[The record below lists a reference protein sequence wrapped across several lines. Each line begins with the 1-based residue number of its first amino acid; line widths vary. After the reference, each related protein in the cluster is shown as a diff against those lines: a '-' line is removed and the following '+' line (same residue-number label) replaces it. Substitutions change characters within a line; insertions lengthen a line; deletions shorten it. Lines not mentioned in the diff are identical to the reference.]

1 MQGLGVDFIKTTS
14 LGSLRKVQHKV
25 ERSYDRKS
33 LQTGT
38 RLDLE
43 QLLFNTP
50 S

>member
-1 MQGLGVDFIKTTS
+1 MQGLDT
-14 LGSLRKVQHKV
+14 LRKVQHKV

-33 LQTGT
+33 LRTGI

-43 QLLFNTP
+43 KLLFNTV